1 MKMTNNSNPPA
12 KSAPDWA
19 RVDLK
24 MEVATVPPG
33 RFACTIADARIVQ
46 NNDGDTVW
54 LFLTLEPVSQAGE
67 VLGQVDDPF
76 ITIAAAP
83 GTPNSNRVV
92 EGLRRLAMYGEAT
105 VLDFDGKE
113 PHELPEMLIGR
124 EVVATISRQG
134 TGIHAKNRIGAI
146 GKVA

>member
-1 MKMTNNSNPPA
+1 
-12 KSAPDWA
+12 
-19 RVDLK
+19 

-54 LFLTLEPVSQAGE
+54 LFLTLEPVSEAGE

-83 GTPNSNRVV
+83 GTPNFNRVV
-92 EGLRRLAMYGEAT
+92 EGLRRLAMYGAAT
-105 VLDFDGKE
+105 GLEFDGKE

-124 EVVATISRQG
+124 KVMAMVSRQG
-134 TGIHAKNRIGAI
+134 TGIHAKNRVGAI
-146 GKVA
+146 GRVA